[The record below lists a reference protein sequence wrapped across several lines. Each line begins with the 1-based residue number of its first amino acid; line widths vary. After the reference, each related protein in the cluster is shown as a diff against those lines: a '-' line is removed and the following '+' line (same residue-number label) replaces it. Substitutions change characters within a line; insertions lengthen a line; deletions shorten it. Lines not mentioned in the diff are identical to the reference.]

1 MTTGTEQFFDA
12 WKKQVETSARIMDA
26 VVDATAKM
34 RAAQL
39 TAATEAHKR
48 TQALETALADAKT
61 AQELWGAQW
70 NWALASC
77 ERSAAYWRSLFEAMT
92 QANGDVARCMQD
104 VAKGAVP
111 AQSGDGMPS
120 TGFPA
125 MDNAYR
131 EMLKT
136 SQQLLQYTASALGG
150 TAPAAGTDPAA
161 NAEVKKAA

>member
-1 MTTGTEQFFDA
+1 MNDGTEQFFEA

-26 VVDATAKM
+26 VVDGTAKL
-34 RAAQL
+34 RTAQL
-39 TAATEAHKR
+39 TAAKETHER
-48 TQALETALADAKT
+48 TQALEKALADAKS

-131 EMLKT
+131 DMLKT
-136 SQQLLQYTASALGG
+136 SQQLLQYTASAFGG
-150 TAPAAGTDPAA
+150 TAPMAKPDRAA
-161 NAEVKKAA
+161 NAGAKKAA